1 MKKLILC
8 CLGLWSSGLLFA
20 IEVRD
25 DRGVVLE
32 FPAPAAH
39 VISLLPSLSEMVCAL
54 NACDRLVG
62 VDRNSNFPVSLAP
75 LATLGSGLDP
85 NIEAILLL
93 KPDAVVMSH
102 APRAVERLQSL
113 GVKVLVLEPKNQA
126 DVQRVIQTL
135 ATLLGVEDGGKL
147 WLTIDSEIN
156 QAANSIPAKLKGL
169 KVYFEVSRGPY
180 AASESSFIG
189 ELLARL
195 GESNII
201 PSSLGA
207 FPLVNPEFIVKA
219 NPQIIFISSQEAI
232 ALPNRPGWGS
242 INAIKNQRICVIA
255 KNEEDIVARPG
266 PRMGQS
272 AGILARCILAKGVMR

>member
-147 WLTIDSEIN
+147 WRTIDSEIN
-156 QAANSIPAKLKGL
+156 QAANSIPAKLKGS

-242 INAIKNQRICVIA
+242 INAIKNQRICVIS

-266 PRMGQS
+266 PRMSQS

>member
-1 MKKLILC
+1 M
-8 CLGLWSSGLLFA
+8 
-20 IEVRD
+20 
-25 DRGVVLE
+25 E

-147 WLTIDSEIN
+147 WRTIDSEIN
-156 QAANSIPAKLKGL
+156 QAANSIPAKLKGS

-207 FPLVNPEFIVKA
+207 FPLINPEFIVKA
-219 NPQIIFISSQEAI
+219 NPQIIFISSQEVN
-232 ALPNRPGWGS
+232 ALSNRPGWGS